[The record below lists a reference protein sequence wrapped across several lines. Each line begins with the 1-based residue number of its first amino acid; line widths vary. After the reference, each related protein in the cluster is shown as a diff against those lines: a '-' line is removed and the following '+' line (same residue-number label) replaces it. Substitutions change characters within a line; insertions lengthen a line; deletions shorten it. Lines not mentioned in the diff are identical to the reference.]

1 MGRSGGA
8 VFLIV
13 MTEFLSTHW
22 LDIVTTILGLI
33 YLVLEY
39 RASIALWV
47 VGIVM
52 PAMDIYLYWSHGL
65 YGDAGM
71 AVYYTLAAIY
81 GYAVW
86 KFGAKW
92 KRMLKRKASGAAG
105 SDKALDADGSD
116 KAVDVAGSDK
126 AVYADGSDKAV
137 DVAGSDKAVDA
148 AGSDKAVDAVG
159 GSSEELPIT
168 FFPRRLIL
176 RTLGFFLLAW
186 AATYYV
192 LVAYTNSTV
201 PLLDAFTNALSFVGL
216 WALARK
222 YVEQWLFWIAVDVV
236 CCYLYVVKGIPFKA
250 GLYGLYVVIAVM
262 GYIKWKGLAKKA

>member
-1 MGRSGGA
+1 MEEF
-8 VFLIV
+8 FLN
-13 MTEFLSTHW
+13 HW

-92 KRMLKRKASGAAG
+92 KRMLKCKASGAAG
-105 SDKALDADGSD
+105 SDKALEADGSD
-116 KAVDVAGSDK
+116 KALDT
-126 AVYADGSDKAV
+126 DGSDNAV

-148 AGSDKAVDAVG
+148 AG

-262 GYIKWKGLAKKA
+262 GYRKWKGLAKKA

>member
-1 MGRSGGA
+1 MGRLGGA
-8 VFLIV
+8 VFFDK
-13 MTEFLSTHW
+13 MTDFLSTHW

-52 PAMDIYLYWSHGL
+52 PAMDIYLYWNHGL

-92 KRMLKRKASGAAG
+92 KAMIKRKG
-105 SDKALDADGSD
+105 SDKKEGAS
-116 KAVDVAGSDK
+116 AVS
-126 AVYADGSDKAV
+126 S
-137 DVAGSDKAVDA
+137 
-148 AGSDKAVDAVG
+148 
-159 GSSEELPIT
+159 SSEELTIT

-176 RTLGFFLLAW
+176 RTLGFFFLAW

-262 GYIKWKGLAKKA
+262 GYWKWKGLAKKAQV

>member
-1 MGRSGGA
+1 
-8 VFLIV
+8 

-92 KRMLKRKASGAAG
+92 KRMLKRKASEAAG

-116 KAVDVAGSDK
+116 QAVYVAGSDK
-126 AVYADGSDKAV
+126 AVYAAGSDKAV
-137 DVAGSDKAVDA
+137 DVAG
-148 AGSDKAVDAVG
+148 
-159 GSSEELPIT
+159 GSSEELPIM

>member
-1 MGRSGGA
+1 MEEF
-8 VFLIV
+8 FLN
-13 MTEFLSTHW
+13 HW

-116 KAVDVAGSDK
+116 KALDT
-126 AVYADGSDKAV
+126 DGSDRAV
-137 DVAGSDKAVDA
+137 DSA
-148 AGSDKAVDAVG
+148 G

-262 GYIKWKGLAKKA
+262 GYRKWKGLAKKA